1 MGQAIGDLLPAA
13 IGVAI
18 SPVPIIAIILMLGTP
33 KARSNGPAFAAGW
46 VIGLVVVSVIV
57 LLLAG
62 DTDDAD
68 SGASTTAGVVK
79 LLFGLLF
86 LFLALKQWRGRPTP
100 GQPAAMPAWMA
111 AIDRFTAGKSFGLGA
126 LLSSVNPKNLGLT
139 LAAATSIARAGL
151 NRATGGTGDVL
162 TGMIA
167 AWLAQLLDAEAA
179 CRLAVFLHGAAG
191 DIAEGNEGQVAMM
204 ATDLIGY
211 LGDALNQLTG
221 RSSDEKS

>member
-1 MGQAIGDLLPAA
+1 MGQAIGDVLPAA

-46 VIGLVVVSVIV
+46 VIGLVLVSVIV
-57 LLLAG
+57 LLLAS

-68 SGASTTAGVVK
+68 SGASTAAGVVK

-86 LFLALKQWRGRPTP
+86 LFLALKQWRGRPRP
-100 GQPAAMPAWMA
+100 GQQAAMPTWMA

-139 LAAATSIARAGL
+139 LAAAASIARAGL
-151 NRATGGTGDVL
+151 SGGETVVSV
-162 TGMIA
+162 
-167 AWLAQLLDAEAA
+167 
-179 CRLAVFLHGAAG
+179 AVFVVIGSITVAGPVLYYLLAG
-191 DIAEGNEGQVAMM
+191 DRAASALGEIKEFMSEHNAVIMMILFLVLGAKLVGDGIATL
-204 ATDLIGY
+204 TD
-211 LGDALNQLTG
+211 
-221 RSSDEKS
+221 